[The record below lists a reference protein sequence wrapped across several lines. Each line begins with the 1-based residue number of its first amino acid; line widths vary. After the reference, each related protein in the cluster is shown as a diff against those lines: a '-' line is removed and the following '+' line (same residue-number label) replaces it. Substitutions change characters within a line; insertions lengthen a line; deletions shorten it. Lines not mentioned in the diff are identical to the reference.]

1 MHRLQT
7 LVALAATAA
16 LAVATV
22 PAAVDSASAGQKKQ
36 SRPSSQRP
44 QVIIKDRW
52 LYGPPPPPSSERN
65 YYGPAPGIQQ
75 PMERVP
81 LPAPLAQ
88 PPTNR

>member
-1 MHRLQT
+1 MPRLHT
-7 LVALAATAA
+7 LVALAATAG
-16 LAVATV
+16 LA
-22 PAAVDSASAGQKKQ
+22 AAAITTAADSASAGQKKQ
-36 SRPSSQRP
+36 SRPSQRP

-52 LYGPPPPPSSERN
+52 LYGPPPPPSSYRN

-88 PPTNR
+88 PPINR

>member
-7 LVALAATAA
+7 LVALAATAVLVGATA
-16 LAVATV
+16 LAA
-22 PAAVDSASAGQKKQ
+22 PHAADAGQKRQQ
-36 SRPSSQRP
+36 SRQQRP
-44 QVIIKDRW
+44 PVIDGDRW
-52 LYGPPPPPSSERN
+52 RLYRPAPSYPERN